1 MAFEALIENIY
12 TVLGAL
18 LPSHVWASPLG
29 QLRGPGPFRNHQGD
43 KSLGG
48 GDVETIQWI
57 TDEPAAAPFSYLLLY
72 PRCKL
77 PLFFSSI
84 V

>member
-1 MAFEALIENIY
+1 MGLPTGPLMDLARPLPHRCSYKYQIE
-12 TVLGAL
+12 GKE
-18 LPSHVWASPLG
+18 
-29 QLRGPGPFRNHQGD
+29 Q
-43 KSLGG
+43 
-48 GDVETIQWI
+48 TIQWI
-57 TDEPAAAPFSYLLLY
+57 TEEPAAAPFSYLLLS